1 MDGNRIVEENN
12 GEKDEGGR
20 GGRGGW
26 GREDGGAE
34 KDGEGVLSLPS
45 LIIVHNP
52 SSRKINFL
60 TGGPRQSSF
69 LYLQQECATS
79 V

>member
-34 KDGEGVLSLPS
+34 KDGEGGSS
-45 LIIVHNP
+45 HCHP
-52 SSRKINFL
+52 SS
-60 TGGPRQSSF
+60 SF
-69 LYLQQECATS
+69 ITHLPEKLIF
-79 V
+79 